1 MENNVWTDENVA
13 QILKNEVVLI
23 SLFADDKRELPK
35 NEQHIS
41 LSTGAEI
48 VTIGDKWTDFM
59 ITKYKTNTQ
68 PLYVLVD
75 LEGTNL
81 NTVTPTTSYDPDASL
96 YEKWLVQGIANFNK

>member
-1 MENNVWTDENVA
+1 MENNVWTDEKVA

-23 SLFADDKRELPK
+23 SLFADDKRKLPK
-35 NEQHIS
+35 SEQHIS
-41 LSTGAEI
+41 PSTGSEI

-75 LEGTNL
+75 LDGNNL
-81 NTVTPTTSYDPDASL
+81 NSITPTTSYDPDAQL
-96 YEKWLVQGIANFNK
+96 FEDWLKQGIANFKK